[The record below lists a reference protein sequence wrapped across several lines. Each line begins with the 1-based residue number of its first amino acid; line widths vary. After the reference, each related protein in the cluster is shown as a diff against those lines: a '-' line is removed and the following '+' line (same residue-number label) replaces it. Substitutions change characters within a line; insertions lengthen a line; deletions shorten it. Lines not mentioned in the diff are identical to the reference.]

1 MIDRARLKKSAK
13 DTLQHRKASAYLVG
27 AVYVGFAGLSDTLIY
42 ALTGYDVLISGLQ
55 NALSVSPEL
64 GLEDALAMA
73 EPIGPVALAFIAA
86 FVLYRIAA
94 RFCLK
99 GFCLGLARGVN
110 PGLSGFLDG
119 LSLFFKSILLFFLKL
134 VLVLL
139 GLIFFIAPGVYLWY
153 GFRQAEYVLLDNP
166 RLSAIACLRQS
177 HRLMR
182 GRRRELFRLDLS
194 FLGWRFVGL
203 LVYYQFSMWLLS
215 VWLAPYSGIT
225 YAGFYLE
232 LCAVSGP

>member
-42 ALTGYDVLISGLQ
+42 ALTGYDVLISRLQ

-119 LSLFFKSILLFFLKL
+119 LSLFLKAFFCFFLSSSSSFW
-134 VLVLL
+134 VLYFLSRRASTSGTAL
-139 GLIFFIAPGVYLWY
+139 GRPNTSCWIIPA
-153 GFRQAEYVLLDNP
+153 
-166 RLSAIACLRQS
+166 
-177 HRLMR
+177 
-182 GRRRELFRLDLS
+182 
-194 FLGWRFVGL
+194 
-203 LVYYQFSMWLLS
+203 
-215 VWLAPYSGIT
+215 
-225 YAGFYLE
+225 
-232 LCAVSGP
+232 